1 MRHRYTDEPEHPSV
15 RAAKDLRAIARTWPH
30 LESALAR
37 TGAPGQG
44 GGKPTK
50 SASQPL
56 VINAHVSDVMGEI
69 ASWAHFLARTL
80 LNETIDYLPPQ
91 QPGTPALL
99 ESIALRVGHFL
110 GDHDLANTFP
120 DDCHDNARKAHN
132 TAHPNGARR
141 IPTRVKCLDHGT
153 DQLGQRV
160 PCDGEYT
167 VLLNPDSHGL
177 IPDMVCNQD
186 KAHRITPAEW
196 QRLERRGPADPVAAR
211 AMLARIRGEVA

>member
-1 MRHRYTDEPEHPSV
+1 MRRRYVDEPEHPSV

-30 LESALAR
+30 LEAALAR
-37 TGAPGQG
+37 TGTPGQS

-56 VINAHVSDVMGEI
+56 VINAHVSDVMAEI

-120 DDCHDNARKAHN
+120 DDCHDNARKAHQ
-132 TAHPNGARR
+132 TAHPNGSRRLRINEPCRAVMPDDTPCPGTYTALSNPDGNGLLPDLVCTINRKEHR
-141 IPTRVKCLDHGT
+141 IPPSVWRRWDIAPINQSGATA
-153 DQLGQRV
+153 
-160 PCDGEYT
+160 
-167 VLLNPDSHGL
+167 LLNAING
-177 IPDMVCNQD
+177 
-186 KAHRITPAEW
+186 
-196 QRLERRGPADPVAAR
+196 R
-211 AMLARIRGEVA
+211 AT